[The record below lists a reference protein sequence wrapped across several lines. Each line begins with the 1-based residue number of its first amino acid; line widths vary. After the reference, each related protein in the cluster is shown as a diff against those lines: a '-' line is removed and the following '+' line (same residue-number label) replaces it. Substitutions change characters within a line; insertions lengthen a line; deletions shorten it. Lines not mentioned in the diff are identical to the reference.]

1 MPMAR
6 DTTDF
11 RPIEGVYEL
20 VAHLA
25 EGNKPRE
32 KWRIGTEH
40 EKFPFYVDGNAPVPY
55 GGPRGI
61 RALLEGMQMVLGWDP
76 IIDDGRIIGLVEPTG
91 QGAISLEPGG
101 QFELSGAP
109 VETIHQTCREGNAHL
124 AQLREIAEPL
134 GIRFL
139 GLGGSPKWTLAETPR
154 MPKSRYEIMTRYM
167 PKVGSQGLDMMYR
180 TCTIQVNLDF
190 SSEADMRRKM
200 QVSLKLQPLSTAL
213 FANSPFTDSRPNG
226 LRSWRGEIW
235 RDTDNQRSGL
245 LPFCFSP
252 EFGFADYVEW
262 ALDVPMYFVI
272 RDGKYHDCTHVTFRQ
287 FMGGALR
294 NSVPDGV
301 PTMGDWANHLSTL
314 FPDVRLKRFLEM
326 RGADGGPWRRI
337 CALPAFWVGL
347 LYDDEALDAAEQ
359 LTAGWTYED
368 VLAQRNEVPGQ
379 ALATSFG
386 AGTLR
391 DVAREV
397 LAISRMGLKNRARTN
412 RDGYDET
419 GYLAPLEEVVARG
432 TTSAEEMLSAYHTR
446 WGGSI
451 EPVFMEY
458 AY

>member
-1 MPMAR
+1 MAR

-11 RPIEGVYEL
+11 RPIEKVDEL
-20 VAHLA
+20 AAYLA

-55 GGPRGI
+55 GGDARHPRAARGHAADAGLGPDPRPGQHH
-61 RALLEGMQMVLGWDP
+61 RA
-76 IIDDGRIIGLVEPTG
+76 GRADRPGRNLARTG
-91 QGAISLEPGG
+91 R
-101 QFELSGAP
+101 P
-109 VETIHQTCREGNAHL
+109 VRAVRRAAGTIHQTCREGNAHL

-139 GLGGSPKWTLAETPR
+139 GLGGSPKWTLAETPK

-167 PKVGSQGLDMMYR
+167 PKVGTQGLDMMYR

-200 QVSLKLQPLSTAL
+200 QVSLKLQPLATAL
-213 FANSPFTDSRPNG
+213 FANSPFTEGRPNG
-226 LRSWRGEIW
+226 LQSWRGEIW

-245 LPFCFSP
+245 LEFCFSP

-272 RDGKYHDCTHVTFRQ
+272 RNDRYHDMTHITFRQ
-287 FMGGALR
+287 FMDGAAH
-294 NSVPDGV
+294 NSIPDGV
-301 PTMGDWANHLSTL
+301 PTIGDWANHLSTL

-347 LYDDEALDAAEQ
+347 LYDDEALDAAET
-359 LTAGWTYED
+359 LTRDWTFEE
-368 VLAQRNEVPGQ
+368 VLAMRDAVPAGGIATEFRN
-379 ALATSFG
+379 TN
-386 AGTLR
+386 LR
-391 DVAREV
+391 EVAREA
-397 LAISRMGLKNRARTN
+397 LAISRAGLRNRSRKN

-419 GYLAPLEEVVARG
+419 HFLSTLDEVVARG

-446 WGGSI
+446 WGSSI
-451 EPVFMEY
+451 EPAFMEY